1 MGNPSPVRINKQD
14 GYPVSCPITSSS
26 PIATCRLS
34 RMMWRRAKAACF
46 QEISI
51 KDQMAVSGPWLRW
64 NPKTRKKTNH

>member
-1 MGNPSPVRINKQD
+1 
-14 GYPVSCPITSSS
+14 
-26 PIATCRLS
+26 
-34 RMMWRRAKAACF
+34 MMWRRAKAACF